1 MKHRGDLGETLS
13 LISSGE
19 EGSTPSPAIPLR
31 SDSYAGQVPLR
42 SDSYGGQARL
52 LRRGSVV
59 RLEGRRYR
67 VAMVNDCRAYC
78 VPCERETRTVID
90 RTTGQARQFS
100 ASGRGVSISPR
111 SEL

>member
-31 SDSYAGQVPLR
+31 SDSYA
-42 SDSYGGQARL
+42 GQARL

-100 ASGRGVSISPR
+100 ACGRGVSISPR